1 MSTIIEH
8 NYTLLNT
15 LSNTSVNVCNF
26 GVYFVGLW
34 LLYEHRHSNGTKQ
47 KNTHVPVHK
56 ACIEIDPSAIM
67 IWTRIIAESQKHWQR
82 VSITHTQHYC
92 LESDSLMVDITIW
105 SSSLVLDCWN
115 SSYRS
120 GVCWGYSP
128 TWYHVH
134 RRQVWWYSRD
144 GLEDYLSERRP
155 DCVWSD
161 DTRKA
166 GWPASIQLLARQVIS
181 CAFNTYC

>member
-1 MSTIIEH
+1 
-8 NYTLLNT
+8 
-15 LSNTSVNVCNF
+15 
-26 GVYFVGLW
+26 
-34 LLYEHRHSNGTKQ
+34 
-47 KNTHVPVHK
+47 
-56 ACIEIDPSAIM
+56 
-67 IWTRIIAESQKHWQR
+67 
-82 VSITHTQHYC
+82 
-92 LESDSLMVDITIW
+92 MVDITIIW

-115 SSYRS
+115 SSNRS

-134 RRQVWWYSRD
+134 RRQVWWYSRN

-166 GWPASIQLLARQVIS
+166 GWPASIQLLARQVIL
-181 CAFNTYC
+181 CAFCNVPLLCKMLIKPIIIVFLPYWLQEFRTVGLVSTGLGAVVYLVYLWKTKNPWVYKDIHEHTKDMQE